1 MALNLD
7 ALSQVS
13 GGSKMP
19 YGGTVLHFPDNCPQC
34 GAALIKTR
42 GAKKLILCHI
52 NSNANHDDTSSE
64 KNGDAVFH
72 RHFAL

>member
-1 MALNLD
+1 MKNNIKNEEADMSLDLD

-34 GAALIKTR
+34 GAELIKKR
-42 GAKKLILCHI
+42 GAKKITCLKCGAEI
-52 NSNANHDDTSSE
+52 E
-64 KNGDAVFH
+64 GKP
-72 RHFAL
+72 